1 MTDEAHP
8 ATYRLLQI
16 TRGKRRIVLETDDL
30 QRASQFMLALST
42 VDDRFEIID
51 REDRVMSEANIQDTT
66 SQGAEQKS
74 AFAYTVTAW
83 GPERP
88 EMAFPVDTAAQAYA
102 LVLDKAVYASLQV
115 RVANSAGEEITLD
128 ELCKL
133 AEVEATR

>member
-16 TRGKRRIVLETDDL
+16 TRGKRRVVLETDDL

-42 VDDRFEIID
+42 ADDRFEIID
-51 REDRVMSEANIQDTT
+51 REDRVMSEANIHDTVG
-66 SQGAEQKS
+66 QGAEQC

-88 EMAFPVDTAAQAYA
+88 EMAFRVDTAAQAYA

-115 RVANSAGEEITLD
+115 RVANSTGEEITLD

-133 AEVEATR
+133 AEVEAAR